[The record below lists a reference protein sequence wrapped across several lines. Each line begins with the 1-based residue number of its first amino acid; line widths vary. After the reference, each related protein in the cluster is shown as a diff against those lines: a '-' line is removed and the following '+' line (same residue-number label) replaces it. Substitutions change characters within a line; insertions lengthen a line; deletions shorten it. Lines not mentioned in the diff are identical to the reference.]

1 MKFQMGQNW
10 VEEDRQRALRMD
22 RLYVLDGRHRLDHP
36 MHGLFT
42 GFGGIKKMPL
52 AQWLIVQPSL
62 EEELTLEKDVR
73 EVLNNEDHEDIKKLC
88 AVLLKQSFYR
98 SRVLNQAVAK
108 IDELE
113 KEMNK
118 RRWFKLG

>member
-1 MKFQMGQNW
+1 
-10 VEEDRQRALRMD
+10 
-22 RLYVLDGRHRLDHP
+22 
-36 MHGLFT
+36 
-42 GFGGIKKMPL
+42 MPL

-62 EEELTLEKDVR
+62 EEELTLEKDVT

-98 SRVLNQAVAK
+98 SRVLNQAVK
-108 IDELE
+108 RIDELE
-113 KEMNK
+113 KKMNK

>member
-1 MKFQMGQNW
+1 
-10 VEEDRQRALRMD
+10 
-22 RLYVLDGRHRLDHP
+22 
-36 MHGLFT
+36 
-42 GFGGIKKMPL
+42 MPL

-73 EVLNNEDHEDIKKLC
+73 EVLNNEDNEDIKKLC

-98 SRVLNQAVAK
+98 SRVLNQAVK
-108 IDELE
+108 RIDELE
-113 KEMNK
+113 KKMNK

>member
-1 MKFQMGQNW
+1 
-10 VEEDRQRALRMD
+10 
-22 RLYVLDGRHRLDHP
+22 
-36 MHGLFT
+36 
-42 GFGGIKKMPL
+42 MPL

-98 SRVLNQAVAK
+98 SRVLNQAVK
-108 IDELE
+108 RIDELE
-113 KEMNK
+113 KKMNK

>member
-1 MKFQMGQNW
+1 
-10 VEEDRQRALRMD
+10 
-22 RLYVLDGRHRLDHP
+22 
-36 MHGLFT
+36 
-42 GFGGIKKMPL
+42 MPL

-98 SRVLNQAVAK
+98 SRVLTQAVER

-113 KEMNK
+113 KKMNK
-118 RRWFKLG
+118 RRWFKRG

>member
-1 MKFQMGQNW
+1 
-10 VEEDRQRALRMD
+10 
-22 RLYVLDGRHRLDHP
+22 
-36 MHGLFT
+36 
-42 GFGGIKKMPL
+42 MPI

-73 EVLNNEDHEDIKKLC
+73 EVLNNEDHEAIKKLC

-113 KEMNK
+113 KEMKK

>member
-1 MKFQMGQNW
+1 
-10 VEEDRQRALRMD
+10 
-22 RLYVLDGRHRLDHP
+22 
-36 MHGLFT
+36 
-42 GFGGIKKMPL
+42 MPL

-98 SRVLNQAVAK
+98 SRVLTQAVER

-113 KEMNK
+113 KKMNK
-118 RRWFKLG
+118 KRWFKLG

>member
-1 MKFQMGQNW
+1 M
-10 VEEDRQRALRMD
+10 R
-22 RLYVLDGRHRLDHP
+22 
-36 MHGLFT
+36 
-42 GFGGIKKMPL
+42 I

-113 KEMNK
+113 KEMKK

>member
-1 MKFQMGQNW
+1 
-10 VEEDRQRALRMD
+10 
-22 RLYVLDGRHRLDHP
+22 
-36 MHGLFT
+36 
-42 GFGGIKKMPL
+42 MPL

-98 SRVLNQAVAK
+98 SRVLNQAVER

-113 KEMNK
+113 KKMNR

>member
-1 MKFQMGQNW
+1 
-10 VEEDRQRALRMD
+10 
-22 RLYVLDGRHRLDHP
+22 
-36 MHGLFT
+36 
-42 GFGGIKKMPL
+42 MPL

-98 SRVLNQAVAK
+98 SRVLTQAVER

-113 KEMNK
+113 KKMNK

>member
-1 MKFQMGQNW
+1 
-10 VEEDRQRALRMD
+10 
-22 RLYVLDGRHRLDHP
+22 
-36 MHGLFT
+36 
-42 GFGGIKKMPL
+42 MPL

-113 KEMNK
+113 KEMK
-118 RRWFKLG
+118 ERRWFKLG

>member
-1 MKFQMGQNW
+1 
-10 VEEDRQRALRMD
+10 
-22 RLYVLDGRHRLDHP
+22 
-36 MHGLFT
+36 
-42 GFGGIKKMPL
+42 MPI

-113 KEMNK
+113 KEMKK
-118 RRWFKLG
+118 RRWLKLG

>member
-1 MKFQMGQNW
+1 
-10 VEEDRQRALRMD
+10 
-22 RLYVLDGRHRLDHP
+22 
-36 MHGLFT
+36 
-42 GFGGIKKMPL
+42 MPI

-98 SRVLNQAVAK
+98 SRVLNQAVK
-108 IDELE
+108 RIDELE
-113 KEMNK
+113 KKMNK